1 MKQDEDDTYNVS
13 ITADKADSGD
23 GDVVV
28 VVRNAADVTEAEES
42 KSEPVAVKL
51 SALAT
56 ANSHKILDQLLDMTL
71 DDDDDHS
78 GGGGGGFMTRSSSP
92 MKESSLSSKTKQSK
106 LLEDLLTIPVS
117 AAVAVDCEVVE
128 TNTTYEA
135 IYDAK
140 DDEEEEE
147 DGDRYGGA
155 LTINPSSTNRAIGD
169 KSKNSEVV

>member
-1 MKQDEDDTYNVS
+1 MKQDEDDSYNVS

-23 GDVVV
+23 VVV
-28 VVRNAADVTEAEES
+28 VVRTATETEES

-71 DDDDDHS
+71 DDDDHS
-78 GGGGGGFMTRSSSP
+78 GGGGFMTRSSSP

-140 DDEEEEE
+140 EDDEEEE

-155 LTINPSSTNRAIGD
+155 LMINPNSTNRVIGD
-169 KSKNSEVV
+169 TPKDSDVV

>member
-23 GDVVV
+23 VVV
-28 VVRNAADVTEAEES
+28 VVRTATETEES

-56 ANSHKILDQLLDMTL
+56 ANSHKILDQLLD
-71 DDDDDHS
+71 
-78 GGGGGGFMTRSSSP
+78 MTRSSSP

-140 DDEEEEE
+140 EDDDEEE

-155 LTINPSSTNRAIGD
+155 LTINPNSTNRVIGD
-169 KSKNSEVV
+169 TSKSSDVV

>member
-1 MKQDEDDTYNVS
+1 VKIGEDDSYNVS
-13 ITADKADSGD
+13 ITSDKADSSD

-28 VVRNAADVTEAEES
+28 VVRSAADVIETKDS

-71 DDDDDHS
+71 EDDDDHS
-78 GGGGGGFMTRSSSP
+78 GGGGGFMTRSSSP
-92 MKESSLSSKTKQSK
+92 MKESTLSSKTKQSK

-140 DDEEEEE
+140 EKYDEAEENDGDG
-147 DGDRYGGA
+147 DGDRYGGG

-169 KSKNSEVV
+169 I

>member
-1 MKQDEDDTYNVS
+1 MKQDEDDSYNVS

-23 GDVVV
+23 VVV
-28 VVRNAADVTEAEES
+28 MVRNAADVIETVES

-71 DDDDDHS
+71 DDDDDDHI
-78 GGGGGGFMTRSSSP
+78 GGGGFMTRSSSP

-140 DDEEEEE
+140 EDEEKEE
-147 DGDRYGGA
+147 DSDRYGGA
-155 LTINPSSTNRAIGD
+155 LTINPNSTNRVIGD
-169 KSKNSEVV
+169 TSNSSDVV

>member
-1 MKQDEDDTYNVS
+1 MKIGEDDSYNVS
-13 ITADKADSGD
+13 ITSDKADSSD

-28 VVRNAADVTEAEES
+28 VVRSAADVIETKDS

-71 DDDDDHS
+71 EDDDDHS
-78 GGGGGGFMTRSSSP
+78 GGGGGFMTRSSSP
-92 MKESSLSSKTKQSK
+92 MKESTLSSKTKQSK
-106 LLEDLLTIPVS
+106 LLEDLLTIPVI

-140 DDEEEEE
+140 EKYDEAEENDG
-147 DGDRYGGA
+147 DGDRYGGG

-169 KSKNSEVV
+169 I

>member
-23 GDVVV
+23 VVV
-28 VVRNAADVTEAEES
+28 VARTATDVIETEES

-71 DDDDDHS
+71 DDDDHS
-78 GGGGGGFMTRSSSP
+78 GGGGFMTRSSSP

-140 DDEEEEE
+140 EDDEEEE
-147 DGDRYGGA
+147 DGERYGGA
-155 LTINPSSTNRAIGD
+155 LMINPNSTNRVIGD
-169 KSKNSEVV
+169 TPKDSDVV

>member
-1 MKQDEDDTYNVS
+1 M
-13 ITADKADSGD
+13 
-23 GDVVV
+23 
-28 VVRNAADVTEAEES
+28 VRNAADVIETVES
-42 KSEPVAVKL
+42 KNEPVAVKL

-71 DDDDDHS
+71 DDDDDDI
-78 GGGGGGFMTRSSSP
+78 GGGGFMTRSSSP

-140 DDEEEEE
+140 EDEEKEE
-147 DGDRYGGA
+147 DSDRYGGA
-155 LTINPSSTNRAIGD
+155 LTINPNSTNRVIGD
-169 KSKNSEVV
+169 TSYSSDVV

>member
-1 MKQDEDDTYNVS
+1 M
-13 ITADKADSGD
+13 
-23 GDVVV
+23 
-28 VVRNAADVTEAEES
+28 VRNAADVIETVES
-42 KSEPVAVKL
+42 KNEPVAVKL

-78 GGGGGGFMTRSSSP
+78 GGGGFMTRSSSP

-117 AAVAVDCEVVE
+117 AAVAGDCEVVE

-140 DDEEEEE
+140 EDEEKEE
-147 DGDRYGGA
+147 DSDRYGGA
-155 LTINPSSTNRAIGD
+155 LTINPNSTNRVIGD
-169 KSKNSEVV
+169 TSNSSDVV